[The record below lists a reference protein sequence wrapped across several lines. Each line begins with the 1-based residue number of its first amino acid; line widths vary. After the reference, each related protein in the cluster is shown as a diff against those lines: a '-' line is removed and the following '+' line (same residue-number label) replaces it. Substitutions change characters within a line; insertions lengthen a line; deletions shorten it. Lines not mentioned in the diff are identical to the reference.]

1 MTFDEWRADQTLAPR
16 LKEALANPIIQL
28 AFSVLNELTAAKT
41 LGNTSSL
48 STLGNNAITLFGYDS
63 GRASIF
69 MDLHTLSTTP
79 DPIEELQSN
88 YTSEF

>member
-1 MTFDEWRADQTLAPR
+1 MTFDEWRQDQTLAPQ
-16 LKEALANPIIQL
+16 LKEALNQPIIKL

-48 STLGNNAITLFGYDS
+48 SNLGNNAITLFGYDS
-63 GRASIF
+63 GRASIS
-69 MDLHTLSTTP
+69 MDLLTLSTTP
-79 DPIEELQSN
+79 DQIQEIHTN